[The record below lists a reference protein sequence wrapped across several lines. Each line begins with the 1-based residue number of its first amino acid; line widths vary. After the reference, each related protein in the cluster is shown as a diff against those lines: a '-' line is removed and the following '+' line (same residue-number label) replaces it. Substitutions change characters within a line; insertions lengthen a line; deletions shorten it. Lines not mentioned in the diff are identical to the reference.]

1 MFLEVDK
8 IDTYYDV
15 FQAIFNITLM
25 LDREEVVC
33 LLGRNGAGKSTT
45 LSSIVGLNPPR
56 SGTIKFKELRINGK
70 KPYQI
75 ARLGISFVPENRLIF
90 SDLTVKENLELGCRG
105 TKGQQVG
112 TAFEKVYDLFPPLK
126 ILENQQGGTLSG
138 GEQQMLTIGRSLMVD
153 PELLL
158 LDEPTGGLAPLIV
171 QMLGE
176 KIGQLKKAGLTILL
190 TEQNAL
196 FALDISERVY
206 VIDKGIIVY
215 EGSVKELSDNKEIMK
230 EYLGV

>member
-1 MFLEVDK
+1 MFLKVDE

-15 FQAIFNITLM
+15 FQAIFNVSLM
-25 LDREEVVC
+25 LDKEEVVC

-45 LSSIVGLNPPR
+45 LSSIVGVNPPK
-56 SGTIKFKELRINGK
+56 SGNIKFKELKINGK

-90 SDLTVKENLELGCRG
+90 SDLTVKENLELGCRD
-105 TKGQQVG
+105 KKAQKVG
-112 TAFEKVYDLFPPLK
+112 TALEKVYDLFPPLK
-126 ILENQQGGTLSG
+126 SLENQEGGTLSG
-138 GEQQMLTIGRSLMVD
+138 GEQQMLTIGRSLMGD

-158 LDEPTGGLAPLIV
+158 LDEPTGGLAPIIV

-176 KIGQLKKAGLTILL
+176 KIGQLKIAGLTILL

-215 EGSVKELSDNKEIMK
+215 EGTVTELSENKEIMR

>member
-1 MFLEVDK
+1 MFLEVDE

-15 FQAIFNITLM
+15 FQAIFKVSLR
-25 LDREEVVC
+25 LDRGEVVC

-45 LSSIVGLNPPR
+45 MSSIVGLNPPR
-56 SGTIKFKELRINGK
+56 SGRIMFKELKINGK

-90 SDLTVKENLELGCRG
+90 SELTVRENLELGGRKTKQKKNG
-105 TKGQQVG
+105 TPI
-112 TAFEKVYDLFPPLK
+112 EKIYELFPPLK
-126 ILENQQGGTLSG
+126 NLKNQQGGTLSG
-138 GEQQMLTIGRSLMVD
+138 GEQQMLTIGRSLMGD
-153 PELLL
+153 PDLLL
-158 LDEPTGGLAPLIV
+158 LDEPTGGLAPVIV
-171 QMLGE
+171 RMLGE
-176 KIGQLKKAGLTILL
+176 RMGQLKDEGLTILL

-215 EGSVKELSDNKEIMK
+215 EGSVKELSEDKEIMK

>member
-1 MFLEVDK
+1 MFLEVQE

-15 FQAIFNITLM
+15 FQAIFQVSLM
-25 LDREEVVC
+25 LDRGEVVC

-45 LSSIVGLNPPR
+45 MSSIVGLNRPR
-56 SGTIKFKELRINGK
+56 SGSIMFKELKINGK

-90 SDLTVKENLELGCRG
+90 SELTVRENLELGGRKTKQKKNG
-105 TKGQQVG
+105 TPL
-112 TAFEKVYDLFPPLK
+112 EKVYELFPPLK
-126 ILENQQGGTLSG
+126 NLKNQQGGTLSG
-138 GEQQMLTIGRSLMVD
+138 GEQQMLTIGRSLMGD

-158 LDEPTGGLAPLIV
+158 LDEPTGGLAPVVV
-171 QMLGE
+171 QMLGQR
-176 KIGQLKKAGLTILL
+176 IGQLRDEGLTILL

-215 EGSVKELSDNKEIMK
+215 EGSVKELSEDKEIMK